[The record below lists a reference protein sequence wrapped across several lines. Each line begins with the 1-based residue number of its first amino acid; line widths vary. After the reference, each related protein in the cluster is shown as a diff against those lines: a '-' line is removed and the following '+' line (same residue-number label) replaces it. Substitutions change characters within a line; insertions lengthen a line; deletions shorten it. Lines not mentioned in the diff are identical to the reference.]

1 MTRSFVALSLILMAY
16 GCTVGPDFKRP
27 VVPVP
32 NHWSETAKD
41 NHKGLPLA
49 EQWWKTFNDPILN
62 QLITD
67 AVAANLDLKQA
78 LVRVK
83 EARAQRWITITT
95 GLPGITG
102 KSNVSRRFNNTTA
115 TSQAGGSPSS
125 GGSFGIGNQVINI
138 FQSGFDAQWEL
149 DFFGGIR
156 RAVEAA
162 DATVDSEIESSRNVL
177 VSLLGEVASNY
188 IELRANQQLIAIT
201 RENLNS

>member
-1 MTRSFVALSLILMAY
+1 MIRRSLALFLILLAY

-32 NHWSETAKD
+32 KHWSEAPKD
-41 NHKGLPLA
+41 NHKGLALA
-49 EQWWKTFNDPILN
+49 EQWWKTFNDPVLN

-102 KSNVSRRFNNTTA
+102 KSNLSRRFNNSTA
-115 TSQAGGSPSS
+115 TSQTGGAPSS

-162 DATVDSEIESSRNVL
+162 DATVDS
-177 VSLLGEVASNY
+177 
-188 IELRANQQLIAIT
+188 
-201 RENLNS
+201 